1 MPPPRRRPKITSLCW
16 KPAGNGKSRPV
27 PPLR

>member
-16 KPAGNGKSRPV
+16 KPAGNGK
-27 PPLR
+27 